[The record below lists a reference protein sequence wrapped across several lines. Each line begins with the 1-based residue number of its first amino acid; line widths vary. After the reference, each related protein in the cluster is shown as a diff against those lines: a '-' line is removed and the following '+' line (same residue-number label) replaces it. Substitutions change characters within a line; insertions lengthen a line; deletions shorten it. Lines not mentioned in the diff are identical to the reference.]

1 MVASQTSTEIISV
14 NVLLDRKEDCTC
26 FQHKAV
32 SVKMQVKEACALE
45 ETSSNPAELEVQTQL
60 TSKVSQ
66 VGLLPSRHRALM
78 GCQVSLLPSGHRALM
93 GCLGCALK
101 PDLNADPADHWASGG
116 RGLSKSRFLIY
127 SSGWGLGFCMSNE
140 LLVKAFLQIP
150 KWHLKHLEFSRV
162 QQLRSCIF

>member
-14 NVLLDRKEDCTC
+14 NVLLDRKEDCIC

-32 SVKMQVKEACALE
+32 SVKTQVKEACALE

-93 GCLGCALK
+93 GCLGRALK
-101 PDLNADPADHWASGG
+101 PDLNTDHWASRG
-116 RGLSKSRFLIY
+116 RGLSKCRFLIY
-127 SSGWGLGFCMSNE
+127 SSGCGLGFCMSNK
-140 LLVKAFLQIP
+140 LLVDAFLQIP
-150 KWHLKHLEFSRV
+150 KWHLKHLQFSQV

>member
-14 NVLLDRKEDCTC
+14 NVLLDRKEDCIC

-32 SVKMQVKEACALE
+32 SVKTQVKEACALE

-78 GCQVSLLPSGHRALM
+78 GC
-93 GCLGCALK
+93 LGSALK
-101 PDLNADPADHWASGG
+101 PDLNTDHWASRG
-116 RGLSKSRFLIY
+116 RGLSKCRFLI
-127 SSGWGLGFCMSNE
+127 
-140 LLVKAFLQIP
+140 
-150 KWHLKHLEFSRV
+150 
-162 QQLRSCIF
+162 